1 MKVNI
6 TMDMTPEE
14 ARAFMGL
21 PDVAPMQKR
30 MMEEMQERMKAA
42 FDTGDPDA
50 MVKAWMPFLGL
61 PAGGADAFQQFQKFF
76 WDNARLAASGGKRD
90 SK

>member
-21 PDVAPMQKR
+21 PDVAPIQKK
-30 MMEEMQERMKAA
+30 MLEEMHDRMKAA
-42 FDTGDPDA
+42 FDTGDPEA
-50 MVKAWMPFLGL
+50 MMRVWMPFLGGT
-61 PAGGADAFQQFQKFF
+61 GGGTDAFQQFQKFF
-76 WDNARLAASGGKRD
+76 WDSARLSASGGKRD
-90 SK
+90 AK